1 MPRLLVKEVDTMS
14 QVRERFRQVLA
25 KPTCTLAANIF
36 DPLSARIAH
45 LLAYDVCV
53 LSGSVGKVAN
63 LAVPDIV
70 LSNMSDLV
78 DHCRRITRIAD
89 VSLMVDAEDGFGSAV
104 NVMRT
109 VKELEAAG
117 VSAIEIE
124 DNVVPK
130 QFNVTH
136 PGLVSTAEQVGK
148 LKAAAAART
157 DSTTVIVARTSALAE
172 CTLDEALERI
182 RAYADTGAEALMLV
196 GVQRGRTDIEAV
208 HQATSLPLCVLNPPP
223 EVRNDPDFLA
233 ANGIRILMLG
243 NPIFAVAVKAIY
255 DSLKHLHEGGAL
267 EALQDRQASQDL
279 LRTVNRTE
287 EFRQL
292 QREYMPT
299 AL

>member
-148 LKAAAAART
+148 LKAAVAART

-172 CTLDEALERI
+172 CTPDESLERI

-223 EVRNDPDFLA
+223 EVRNDPSFLA
-233 ANGIRILMLG
+233 ANGVRILMLG

-255 DSLKHLHEGGAL
+255 DSLKHLQEGGAL

-299 AL
+299 A